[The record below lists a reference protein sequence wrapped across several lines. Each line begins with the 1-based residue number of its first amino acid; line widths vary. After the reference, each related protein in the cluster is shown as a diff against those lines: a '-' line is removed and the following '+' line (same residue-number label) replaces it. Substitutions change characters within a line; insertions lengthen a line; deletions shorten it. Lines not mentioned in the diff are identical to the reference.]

1 MHPQE
6 YHHKG
11 VLYSSIVFT
20 SEVADDHKRDKSREE
35 ELRKI
40 YAVGNDRLLKV
51 LPPSEDYPPKETEG
65 IVGQIAITNSRKLL
79 FAGYNDT
86 KKTGSVRC
94 FKLPAFSG
102 EDLEYQGHSK
112 GIERIRVSYDD
123 SYLFTVSQDGSL
135 II

>member
-51 LPPSEDYPPKETEG
+51 LPPSEDYPPTETEG